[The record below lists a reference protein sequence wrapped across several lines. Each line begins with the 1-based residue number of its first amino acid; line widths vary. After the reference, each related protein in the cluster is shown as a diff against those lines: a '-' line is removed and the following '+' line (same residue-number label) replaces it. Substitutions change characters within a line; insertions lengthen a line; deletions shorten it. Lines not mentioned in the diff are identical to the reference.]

1 MALKVRL
8 CLCLLLAFAML
19 SSARNFISLS
29 GNNNIDEVV
38 GRSLMGVSVD
48 DYGEPS
54 ANRGHD
60 PSRNKGGGGG
70 GRKS

>member
-1 MALKVRL
+1 MG
-8 CLCLLLAFAML
+8 LLDT
-19 SSARNFISLS
+19 

-38 GRSLMGVSVD
+38 GGGRSLMGVSVD

-70 GRKS
+70 GRKG